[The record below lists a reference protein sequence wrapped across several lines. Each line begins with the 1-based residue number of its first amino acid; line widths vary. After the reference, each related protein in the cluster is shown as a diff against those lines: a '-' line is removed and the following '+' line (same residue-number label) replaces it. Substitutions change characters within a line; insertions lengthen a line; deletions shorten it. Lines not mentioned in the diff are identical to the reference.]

1 MFKENLGNCMR
12 EVTFYVTISL
22 TVIFLTTLRMAM
34 VALFLFQYMYSHVKF
49 SQQCF
54 DSDGKKLPRS
64 FTETLFVKLLK
75 SYTAEQ

>member
-1 MFKENLGNCMR
+1 MR

-22 TVIFLTTLRMAM
+22 TVIFSYYTKDGNGCF
-34 VALFLFQYMYSHVKF
+34 VSFPIYMYSHVKF